1 MSKTNNTPPSAPR
14 SIKLELG
21 DLEGQGTYSNLAVI
35 SHSTAEMIFDFAR
48 VLPGVPK
55 AKVYSRIVMTPFH
68 AKALYRALGE
78 NLEKFEKKHGPIPTP
93 NPNDQPNSIG
103 F

>member
-1 MSKTNNTPPSAPR
+1 MNKTNNTPASPR

-21 DLEGQGTYSNLAVI
+21 DVESQGIYSNLAVI
-35 SHSTAEMIFDFAR
+35 SHSAAEMIIDFAR

-68 AKALYRALGE
+68 AKALYKALGD
-78 NLEKFEKKHGPIPTP
+78 NLEKFEKQHGAIPTP
-93 NPNDQPNSIG
+93 DPNDQQGSIG